1 MLPASGVCKR
11 SVTECRAAP
20 TFVSGGSDASKCVP
34 GGSTGQGGAQYAACL
49 SEMLPDVLPP
59 LLLLS
64 NAALPLPSLLVAPAA
79 LLPQPLPAVPASPR
93 LPQPLQLAAA
103 AGAAAAAAAQGLE
116 LAPPPLLLLLP
127 PPLRGRTTVAATR
140 KVLSPP
146 PAAECATT
154 SGSSTLQEAKVNTWT
169 AHAHHAEARAGLPA
183 WSDRPESEAP
193 VLSQFLLRASKFL
206 VPCAVRH
213 RGKGSLRLSPED
225 ATGSKLYGQP
235 FDSPGRRRLLR
246 PVEVPGLQVPA
257 KLQRQRLWPPGAT
270 AYPQLCHDLH
280 AT

>member
-49 SEMLPDVLPP
+49 SEMLPDVPP
-59 LLLLS
+59 LLLLLLS

-79 LLPQPLPAVPASPR
+79 LLPQPLPAVPASPL

-103 AGAAAAAAAQGLE
+103 AGAAVAAQGLE
-116 LAPPPLLLLLP
+116 LAAPPLLLLLP

-154 SGSSTLQEAKVNTWT
+154 SGSSTLQEAKDKTWT
-169 AHAHHAEARAGLPA
+169 AHHAEARAGLPV

-206 VPCAVRH
+206 VLYAVRH
-213 RGKGSLRLSPED
+213 RGKGSLRLLPED

-270 AYPQLCHDLH
+270 AYPQLCHYLH